1 MSAIGLHAD
10 QSILPV
16 SQYATDFQ
24 TIRFRDE
31 LVSRQRHQAIDNFLS
46 AGAFPTG
53 QPAGQFWNFLNRRRI
68 IWTQPRADFS
78 ALPAYRLFRLSI
90 SYHYGKPEIDS
101 LFPCNRLYAAT
112 MKIQPVD

>member
-1 MSAIGLHAD
+1 MVNLRRGVYRVSAASLHID

-46 AGAFPTG
+46 ARAFPAG
-53 QPAGQFWNFLNRRRI
+53 QPAG
-68 IWTQPRADFS
+68 
-78 ALPAYRLFRLSI
+78 
-90 SYHYGKPEIDS
+90 
-101 LFPCNRLYAAT
+101 
-112 MKIQPVD
+112 